1 MDESSAE
8 LDCRK
13 KSQKETKYEDI
24 LETLGNTFKCNYIAT
39 TQNAVKILQ
48 PFQFLKV
55 PSHQHQQ

>member
-48 PFQFLKV
+48 LFHFLKV